1 MKDSRIKVEYVYE
14 APSNFELF
22 PLQTELLIEL
32 VKKER
37 AKVQN
42 QWVKVSEDT
51 DADAI
56 LSLKRELCDDT
67 INSLTQEGK

>member
-1 MKDSRIKVEYVYE
+1 MKNLTIKDPRQ
-14 APSNFELF
+14 A
-22 PLQTELLIEL
+22 ELLIEL

-42 QWVKVSEDT
+42 QLVKVAEDT

-56 LSLKRELCDDT
+56 LSLNLELCDDT
-67 INSLTQEGK
+67 IKSLTKEGK

>member
-1 MKDSRIKVEYVYE
+1 MENLTIKDPRQ
-14 APSNFELF
+14 A
-22 PLQTELLIEL
+22 ELLIEL

-42 QWVKVSEDT
+42 QWLKVSEDT
-51 DADAI
+51 DADVI

-67 INSLTQEGK
+67 IKSLTKEGK